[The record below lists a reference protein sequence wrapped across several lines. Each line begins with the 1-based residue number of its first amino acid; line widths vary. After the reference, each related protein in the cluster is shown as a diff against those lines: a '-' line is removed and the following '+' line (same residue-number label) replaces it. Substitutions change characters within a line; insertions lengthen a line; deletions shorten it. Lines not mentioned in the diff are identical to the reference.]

1 MPPRSRSIQDDLF
14 GEVIHIKPEDRPRE
28 KVLASLTIRK
38 AKGLT
43 MNYVKIGLDLL
54 IQALNYFPGW
64 KTKVG
69 AVLQLIGTLLVF
81 FNSYLTAL
89 AGFEIPQDIVI
100 AVNAAA
106 ATLVAVG
113 AANQPGNIKQ
123 D

>member
-1 MPPRSRSIQDDLF
+1 
-14 GEVIHIKPEDRPRE
+14 
-28 KVLASLTIRK
+28 
-38 AKGLT
+38 

-69 AVLQLIGTLLVF
+69 AALQLLGTLLIF
-81 FNSYLTAL
+81 FNSYLATL
-89 AGFEIPQDIVI
+89 AGFEIPTDIVI

-113 AANQPGNIKQ
+113 AANQPSNAPKP
-123 D
+123 

>member
-1 MPPRSRSIQDDLF
+1 
-14 GEVIHIKPEDRPRE
+14 
-28 KVLASLTIRK
+28 
-38 AKGLT
+38 

-69 AVLQLIGTLLVF
+69 AALQLLGTLLIF

-113 AANQPGNIKQ
+113 AANQPSNTKQ
-123 D
+123 G